1 MHQKTTQQRP
11 GPVPGKREKTM
22 NNELNNI
29 KSLAAKFLA
38 IADELNEKVSAYLNG
53 STAKEA
59 EEAYEKVIATEVEFT
74 KAANAYY
81 GESWKPCLNYE
92 LAESFLY

>member
-1 MHQKTTQQRP
+1 MD
-11 GPVPGKREKTM
+11 
-22 NNELNNI
+22 NELNNI

-74 KAANAYY
+74 KAADAV
-81 GESWKPCLNYE
+81 
-92 LAESFLY
+92 LAAFKDYASNRDRINKDLATTRECVIETIKEFNHED